1 MCMMQKNICCIL
13 DVCAGYGALVLGMW
27 QWIYSPRQFSMGF
40 TPERQMQDLICHI
53 QNDSFFTSSS
63 RQIEERE
70 KVISLCTTT
79 PFLQSMSCHR
89 AMSRAQGGTGQMLL
103 GNSTPLVG
111 RALQAEHRRGTRGE
125 WDRGTPG
132 CLFVSGPVRN
142 DTTQALVVAVEDRQ
156 QSLFCWV
163 GE

>member
-1 MCMMQKNICCIL
+1 MCVLAMVHWSL
-13 DVCAGYGALVLGMW
+13 VCGSEFIPQDNF
-27 QWIYSPRQFSMGF
+27 QWDLPQSDK
-40 TPERQMQDLICHI
+40 MQDLICHI

-63 RQIEERE
+63 RQIEERG

-79 PFLQSMSCHR
+79 PFLQSLSCHR

-142 DTTQALVVAVEDRQ
+142 DTTQALVVAVKDRQ